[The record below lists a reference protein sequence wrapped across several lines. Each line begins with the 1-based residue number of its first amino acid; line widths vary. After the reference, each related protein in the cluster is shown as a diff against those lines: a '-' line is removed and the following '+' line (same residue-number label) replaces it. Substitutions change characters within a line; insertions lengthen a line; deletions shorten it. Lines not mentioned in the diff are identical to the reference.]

1 MLQWKN
7 SAVIAIVLFF
17 TLMSIV
23 LWTKPAFL
31 YDREK
36 KAYKSFRTGT
46 GGTIFPLWIVAIFFG
61 IVSYALTVWI
71 LRTTTTT
78 TSSPPSSPTGDLNRV
93 LGGLGANNSPPSMS
107 MSIPMQMPMQPM
119 TMQVPMQPMMTM
131 PMPMSM
137 YSMAPPLASSTPP
150 PVVMSGGGGSGSG
163 GGSGG
168 GSGSG
173 VGGNDLYDVSRSRV
187 WRNF

>member
-7 SAVIAIVLFF
+7 SAVIAIVLFC
-17 TLMSIV
+17 TLLSIV

-36 KAYKSFRTGT
+36 KAYKPFRTGT

-71 LRTTTTT
+71 LRSTTM
-78 TSSPPSSPTGDLNRV
+78 SSSPTGDFNRGV
-93 LGGLGANNSPPSMS
+93 MGGLGTNSSSSM
-107 MSIPMQMPMQPM
+107 PMQMPIPMQPM
-119 TMQVPMQPMMTM
+119 TMQVPIQPMMTM

-137 YSMAPPLASSTPP
+137 YSMASTPPPPPPP
-150 PVVMSGGGGSGSG
+150 PVVMSGGGGGHSGAAG
-163 GGSGG
+163 
-168 GSGSG
+168 
-173 VGGNDLYDVSRSRV
+173 GGNDLYDVSRSRV